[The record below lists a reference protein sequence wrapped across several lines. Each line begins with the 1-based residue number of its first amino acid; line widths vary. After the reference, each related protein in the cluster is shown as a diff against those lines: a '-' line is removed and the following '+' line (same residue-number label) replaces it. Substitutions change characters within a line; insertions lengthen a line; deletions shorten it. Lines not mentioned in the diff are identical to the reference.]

1 MAGNV
6 YSVCDPDQYRKAGPT
21 DLVELLPPPG
31 GNPLYLQKWLVET
44 LVFAIVHHEFVHL
57 SGPTGSAKSSL
68 LEALYTVPEN
78 FRGVCDGLGCASRP
92 LKLFPIEMATFEAP
106 GELYQRR
113 ALKDCTTYDEPSRLV
128 AALAAAAR
136 SAGSAYPLIWLRE
149 IGRVHSSSVQGGLL
163 NLMTRAEIVL
173 PDGTHF
179 PGQGIAWVAD
189 SNYQAE
195 QSATHTLVTL
205 DDALKRRFTIN
216 LTLDYLTAEQEVQVL
231 EHIFN
236 GNGGAPVPAELIVK
250 VVQLGNV
257 VRRHRSEGNLQT
269 LTPPTIYGYMA
280 FLRTARALPHL
291 SLQQVAL
298 ATLLGNAGSEDRKHV
313 AGVFNEVFGLQTEEE
328 EDPTM
333 VGNLF

>member
-1 MAGNV
+1 M
-6 YSVCDPDQYRKAGPT
+6 
-21 DLVELLPPPG
+21 
-31 GNPLYLQKWLVET
+31 
-44 LVFAIVHHEFVHL
+44 FAIVHHEFVHL

-78 FRGVCDGLGCASRP
+78 FHGVCDGLGCAPRP

-113 ALKDCTTYDEPSRLV
+113 ALKDGTTYDEPSRLV

-136 SAGSAYPLIWLRE
+136 CAGPAYPLIWLRE

-231 EHIFN
+231 GYIFN
-236 GNGGAPVPAELIVK
+236 ANGGVRSCRAHRQGGATGQRRPAASQRGEPADADAAHHLRLHGV
-250 VVQLGNV
+250 
-257 VRRHRSEGNLQT
+257 SENG
-269 LTPPTIYGYMA
+269 PGA
-280 FLRTARALPHL
+280 AARG
-291 SLQQVAL
+291 LQQVAL
-298 ATLLGNAGSEDRKHV
+298 ATLLGNAGSDDHQSTWPGCSTKCSSLADRRGGRPDDGGESV
-313 AGVFNEVFGLQTEEE
+313 LIVRQEIVNREG
-328 EDPTM
+328 P
-333 VGNLF
+333 